1 MLKMDCAPGPIQLR
15 GSRSWREK
23 EREREKEERDR
34 ERERERER
42 DFHNMII
49 TVVAACHGLAVLVC
63 LAQLLPEWV
72 RVPLGERERE
82 TKRGK
87 SRVD

>member
-1 MLKMDCAPGPIQLR
+1 
-15 GSRSWREK
+15 
-23 EREREKEERDR
+23 
-34 ERERERER
+34 
-42 DFHNMII
+42 MII

-72 RVPLGERERE
+72 RVPLGERE